1 MTTDVATL
9 AIEASP
15 PTSVPEVF
23 TRAEALAR
31 LRISENTLGRLI
43 ASGRLPVVR
52 LGRRVFIRASDVEA
66 LLTPEAVRS

>member
-1 MTTDVATL
+1 
-9 AIEASP
+9 
-15 PTSVPEVF
+15 VF